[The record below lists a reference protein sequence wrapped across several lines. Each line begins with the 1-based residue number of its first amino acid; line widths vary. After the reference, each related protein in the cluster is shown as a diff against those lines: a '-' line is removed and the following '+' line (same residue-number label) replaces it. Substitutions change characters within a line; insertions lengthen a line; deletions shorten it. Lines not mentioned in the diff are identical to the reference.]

1 MQEAMLEITCCTT
14 SDPQPFQ
21 SINSVKCFLLLCS
34 LIVIPLLND
43 PYNVCA
49 ESVTGKWANAG

>member
-1 MQEAMLEITCCTT
+1 MQEAMLAITCCTT

-21 SINSVKCFLLLCS
+21 SINSVKRFLLLCS